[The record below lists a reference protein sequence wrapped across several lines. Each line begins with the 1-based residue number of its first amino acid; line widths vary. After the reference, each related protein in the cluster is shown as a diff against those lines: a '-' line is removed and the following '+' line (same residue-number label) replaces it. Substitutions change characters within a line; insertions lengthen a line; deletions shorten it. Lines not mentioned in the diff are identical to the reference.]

1 MQSMKTLTLSSE
13 EFRMRWG
20 ETIDKVL
27 RGYQVVVERYK
38 RPSVVVMPYDQH
50 EAMKQRLAEL
60 EQAHA
65 EQNFARQFDAIKAG
79 DFIELTVA
87 DIERIDREVT
97 GQP

>member
-1 MQSMKTLTLSSE
+1 MPPMKTLTLSSE

-50 EAMKQRLAEL
+50 AAMQQRLAEL
-60 EQAHA
+60 EQAQA
-65 EQNFARQFDAIKAG
+65 EQSFARQFAAIKAG
-79 DFIELTVA
+79 DFVELTAA
-87 DIERIDREVT
+87 DMERIDREVT

>member
-1 MQSMKTLTLSSE
+1 
-13 EFRMRWG
+13 MRWG

-38 RPSVVVMPYDQH
+38 RPTVVVMPYDQH
-50 EAMKQRLAEL
+50 EAMQHRLAEL
-60 EQAHA
+60 EQAHG
-65 EQNFARQFDAIKAG
+65 EQSFARQFAAIAAG
-79 DFIELTVA
+79 EFTELTAA